1 MWTRPAP
8 PWLTIDGQLDV
19 NAENDHYQNQELA
32 MSCHRSPP
40 TEMPARTPLTGIS
53 LLAHIK
59 REKPVGEREPR
70 CRRGHS

>member
-53 LLAHIK
+53 LLAHITISA
-59 REKPVGEREPR
+59 R
-70 CRRGHS
+70 